1 MTRCYSGLH
10 FMDLE
15 ALDAALAET
24 THEQVSEL
32 EQSKSRLA
40 AFQEHLDACGGDL
53 AKLAES
59 YKTFGLQR
67 DGSEWTYCE
76 WMPYAA
82 AVYLVGDFNGWD
94 TSATPLAQAWPS
106 CSNALLMQSRIMTRV
121 LPQNMPTLGHQKG
134 DGLALQVII
143 VSSCFTPHTI
153 LCYNAHT
160 AVYSFCKCGPRPLGG
175 IAAGYLELQHS
186 DHANRIQVQALRGA
200 RGWAIRGVH
209 QIYDRTGIQCS
220 YKLS

>member
-15 ALDAALAET
+15 ALDAALAE

-94 TSATPLAQAWPS
+94 TSATPLAQEESLPDIWS
-106 CSNALLMQSRIMTRV
+106 CSIPT
-121 LPQNMPTLGHQKG
+121 MPIGSK
-134 DGLALQVII
+134 
-143 VSSCFTPHTI
+143 
-153 LCYNAHT
+153 
-160 AVYSFCKCGPRPLGG
+160 
-175 IAAGYLELQHS
+175 
-186 DHANRIQVQALRGA
+186 
-200 RGWAIRGVH
+200 
-209 QIYDRTGIQCS
+209 
-220 YKLS
+220 YKLYVVPEDGDAYYAMPAWATRFTGPNDM